1 MKGEKIW
8 SMSNICDTQ
17 YKVRGSRKALS
28 DLWNTLQMMEVNS
41 KDTEVSDLARTGWIR
56 NFSNITNIIELSRRH
71 FQVIKNVY
79 QEGIASNTM
88 VEKLTSVSKNW
99 DLHLLSNSIKG
110 GSINISTSAAKSFEK
125 GHASYRTSFE
135 GHTYYVRKTHVPRSK
150 DDDLHGFLRK
160 IIRSFSLTT
169 MGLQRICQH
178 TEILLKFR
186 S

>member
-1 MKGEKIW
+1 MTEDEHIVEIIKKTFSGHQKRL
-8 SMSNICDTQ
+8 S
-17 YKVRGSRKALS
+17 RGKRKQKKMHTVILS
-28 DLWNTLQMMEVNS
+28 YNQ
-41 KDTEVSDLARTGWIR
+41 
-56 NFSNITNIIELSRRH
+56 ELS
-71 FQVIKNVY
+71 FQ
-79 QEGIASNTM
+79 GIASNTM

-99 DLHLLSNSIKG
+99 DLHLLSNLIKG